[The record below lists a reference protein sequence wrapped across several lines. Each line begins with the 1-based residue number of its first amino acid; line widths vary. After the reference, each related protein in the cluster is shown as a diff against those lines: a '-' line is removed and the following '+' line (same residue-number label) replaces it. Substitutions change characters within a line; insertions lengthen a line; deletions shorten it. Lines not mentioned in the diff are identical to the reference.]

1 MCQSLLSLVTL
12 ITVAGSRRRRSSRSP
27 GPDDPVVSLAPVSS
41 SRVQCIVC
49 SSKTILP
56 DVTVYHGMYV

>member
-41 SRVQCIVC
+41 SIEYNV
-49 SSKTILP
+49 
-56 DVTVYHGMYV
+56 